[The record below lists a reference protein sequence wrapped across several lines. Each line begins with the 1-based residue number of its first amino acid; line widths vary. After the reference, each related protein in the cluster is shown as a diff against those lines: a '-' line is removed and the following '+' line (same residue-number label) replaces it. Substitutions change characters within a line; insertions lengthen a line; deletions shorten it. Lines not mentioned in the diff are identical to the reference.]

1 MIKEVDTLLKA
12 INLADYDGVR
22 ILEVKIEDLL
32 LLRGNILTH
41 QEEIKGLVKKATRL
55 EAENNNLKAEIL
67 AIEVKSKPR
76 LDKYI

>member
-1 MIKEVDTLLKA
+1 MVKEVDTLLKA

-41 QEEIKGLVKKATRL
+41 QEEIKGLVKKTTRL
-55 EAENNNLKAEIL
+55 ETENSNLKAEIL
-67 AIEVKSKPR
+67 ATEVKSKPR
-76 LDKYI
+76 LDRYI